1 MGFIM
6 PVATRA
12 FRTALAL
19 FAAVLVLPA
28 GAAAAGKPFAPADVF
43 GLAYASDPIV
53 GPAGERIYY
62 LRHTMDALK
71 DRRRANLWT
80 IGADGSGHRPLT
92 TGPRSLSSPALSP
105 DGRRVAYVDADDVG
119 QQVFVQWVDGG
130 ERAQLTRVAHTPRR
144 LAWSPDGRWLAFTM
158 LVPYEPTVM
167 GELPRKPEG
176 AEWAPPPVVVER
188 SVFRNDGSGPRPYGF
203 QHVFVV
209 PAEGGSPR
217 QLTSGDY
224 DHDGGLA
231 WTADSG
237 ALIVSANRG
246 EDWETNPAN
255 TDLFRVPLDGGAMT
269 RLTDRQ
275 GPDSGPVVSPD
286 GDTIAWTGWDDRG
299 LGYHRSRLYVM
310 ASDGSGRHELLAD
323 LDRDIEDPQWS
334 ADGKR
339 LFFRYDDRGNTVLA
353 ATDLGGE
360 LEQLALGLAGTTL
373 GRPYAGSDFAVGGGD
388 RFAYTAGDT
397 SRPADIAVG
406 RRGGDGTR
414 KLTALNENLLAHR
427 DLARVEERWVTSS
440 ADGRAIQAWVALPPG
455 FDPSKQYPMILEIHG
470 GPFTNY
476 GFRFSAEVQLYAAQG
491 YVVLYVNP
499 RGSTSYGEDFGN
511 LIHHAYPGRD
521 YDDLMSAVDAVID
534 EGYVD
539 PEQLYVTGGSGG
551 GVLTAWIVGKTDR
564 FRAAVV
570 AKPVINWASFVL
582 TADMAPY
589 FARYWFPAMPW
600 EDPEGY
606 WARSPLSLVGNV
618 TTPTMLL
625 TGEADLRTPI
635 SESEQYYQALKLR
648 GVDTALVRMPGA
660 WHSIAKRPS
669 QLAAK
674 AAAVLA
680 RFERYGAGE
689 G

>member
-1 MGFIM
+1 M

-12 FRTALAL
+12 LCTAFAFLA
-19 FAAVLVLPA
+19 AATCLPA
-28 GAAAAGKPFAPADVF
+28 AGTAAGKPFAPEDIF
-43 GLAYASDPIV
+43 GLAYATDPIV

-80 IGADGSGHRPLT
+80 VAADGTGHRPLT
-92 TGPRSLSSPALSP
+92 TGPRSLSSPALGP
-105 DGRRVAYVDADDVG
+105 GGRRIAYIDRDDVG
-119 QQVFVQWVDGG
+119 QQIFVQWVDGG

-144 LAWSPDGRWLAFTM
+144 LTWSPDGRWLAFTM
-158 LVPYEPTVM
+158 LVPYEPTVL
-167 GELPRKPEG
+167 GTLPAKPEG
-176 AEWAPPPVVVER
+176 ADWAPPPKVVER
-188 SVFRNDGSGPRPYGF
+188 SVFRNDGVGPRPYGF
-203 QHVFVV
+203 RHVFVV
-209 PAEGGSPR
+209 PAAGGSPR
-217 QLTSGDY
+217 QLTSGDF
-224 DHDGGLA
+224 DHSGGLA
-231 WTADSG
+231 WTADSQ

-255 TDLFRVPLDGGAMT
+255 TDLFRVPLDGGALA
-269 RLTDRQ
+269 RLTERQ
-275 GPDSGPVVSPD
+275 GPDSGPVVAPD
-286 GDTIAWTGWDDRG
+286 GKTVAWTGWDDRG
-299 LGYHRSRLYVM
+299 LGYHRSRLYIM
-310 ASDGSGRHELLAD
+310 GLDGSGRRELLPA
-323 LDRDIEDPQWS
+323 LDRAIAGLRWS
-334 ADGKR
+334 ADGER
-339 LFFRYDDRGNTVLA
+339 LFFRYDDRGDTVLA
-353 ATDLGGE
+353 ATDLDGN
-360 LEQLALGLAGTTL
+360 LEQLAAGLAGTTI
-373 GRPYAGSDFAVGGGD
+373 GRPYAGAGFAVGGGD

-397 SRPADIAVG
+397 TRPADIAVG
-406 RRGGDGTR
+406 RRGVDGVTDGVTR
-414 KLTALNENLLAHR
+414 VTALNDNLLGHR
-427 DLARVEERWVTSS
+427 ELARVEERWVTSS
-440 ADGRAIQAWVALPPG
+440 ADGRDIQAWVALPPG
-455 FDPSKQYPMILEIHG
+455 FDPSQEYPMILEIHG
-470 GPFTNY
+470 GPFANY
-476 GFRFSAEVQLYAAQG
+476 GFRFSAEVQLYAAAG

-511 LIHHAYPGRD
+511 LIHHAYPGQD

-539 PEQLYVTGGSGG
+539 PDQLYVTGGSGG
-551 GVLTAWIVGKTDR
+551 GVLSAWIVGKTDR

-582 TADMAPY
+582 VADMAPY

-600 EDPEGY
+600 EDPEHY
-606 WARSPLSLVGNV
+606 WERSPLSLVGNV

-660 WHSIAKRPS
+660 FHSIAKRPS

-680 RFERYGAGE
+680 WFERYGAGE
-689 G
+689 H